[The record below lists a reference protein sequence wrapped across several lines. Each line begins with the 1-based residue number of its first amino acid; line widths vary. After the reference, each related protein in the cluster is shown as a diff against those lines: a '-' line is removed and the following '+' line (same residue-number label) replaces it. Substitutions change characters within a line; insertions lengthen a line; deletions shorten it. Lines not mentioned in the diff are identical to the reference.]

1 MTVRILRHI
10 GNFVIGAIVVVASL
24 YPTLW
29 LLAISLKSDRAAYEL
44 PVQWFFVPD
53 FSTYA
58 SLFADRDFVASL
70 INSIQLTAI
79 ATLLCLLF
87 GALAAYAM
95 SRYKFRGSGVLTSTL
110 VLTRLVPSFA
120 IVLPTFFIFRSLGL
134 LDSMTGL
141 ALALVAFQV
150 PLTVLIMF
158 GIFQG
163 IPIALDEAARLDGAG
178 VARTFFTIILPVARP
193 GLAASAV
200 VTFILIWNEFLF
212 VLVLA
217 GDRLVTMPML
227 ISSFQTDKAI
237 LWSEIA
243 AASIISLVPI
253 ALLILF
259 AQKHL
264 LSGLG
269 AGAVRE

>member
-1 MTVRILRHI
+1 MMLRAI
-10 GNFVIGAIVVVASL
+10 RGAGNLLLGALVIIASL

-29 LLAISLKSDRAAYEL
+29 LLVISLKSDRAAYEL

-53 FSTYA
+53 FSTYVA
-58 SLFADRDFVASL
+58 LFADREFVAAL
-70 INSIQLTAI
+70 LNSIQLTTA
-79 ATLLCLLF
+79 ATLLCVVF
-87 GALAAYAM
+87 GSLAAYAL
-95 SRYKFRGSGVLTSTL
+95 SRFSFRGSGVVTSTL

-120 IVLPTFFIFRSLGL
+120 IVLPTFFIFRTFGL
-134 LDSMTGL
+134 LDSMFGL
-141 ALALVAFQV
+141 VLALVAFQV

-158 GIFQG
+158 GILQG
-163 IPIALDEAARLDGAG
+163 IPTALDEAARIDGAG
-178 VARTFFTIILPVARP
+178 VARTIFTIILPVARP

-212 VLVLA
+212 ILVLA

-227 ISSFQTDKAI
+227 IATFQTDKAI
-237 LWSEIA
+237 LWSQIA
-243 AASIISLVPI
+243 ASSIISLIPI
-253 ALLILF
+253 ALLIVF
-259 AQKHL
+259 AQRHL